1 MSDITNQKYLVSYKL
16 NNETGLYDLTMNDGS
31 IVKNQYRIINETGF
45 KNENKVG
52 YFNISTDNKYLFLDG
67 RDPQKNYTNLYKFT
81 RYGQLNKLDN
91 FGLHQVSNNPVQRI
105 DVYSYVVPVDYCMII
120 AFEQEPEIRRMQMKR
135 NKLYN
140 NYDCMTILI
149 DEDREYFGG
158 PPGAFPDI
166 VCTNSNNNVTNN
178 EYNRYYIYGLGMMNF
193 LLFVIA
199 VALIFT
205 LFEKRQ

>member
-1 MSDITNQKYLVSYKL
+1 
-16 NNETGLYDLTMNDGS
+16 
-31 IVKNQYRIINETGF
+31 
-45 KNENKVG
+45 
-52 YFNISTDNKYLFLDG
+52 
-67 RDPQKNYTNLYKFT
+67 
-81 RYGQLNKLDN
+81 
-91 FGLHQVSNNPVQRI
+91 
-105 DVYSYVVPVDYCMII
+105 MII